1 MEHRNFYSHN
11 LCVMINYLIIFAYS
25 NIQDD
30 MKAMIFA
37 AGLGTRLKPLTDTL
51 PKALV
56 PVCDK
61 PLIEHVARKLYASG
75 ISEAVV
81 NIHYFAD
88 KVEEW
93 VTSRE
98 WIVTSRDEFCDGK
111 MLFEISDERELL
123 LETGGAVLHARRYL
137 EGCGRFLIHNV
148 DILSNCDIK
157 WFESQVQDDAL
168 ATLLVSE
175 RETTR
180 FLLFNPDTLR
190 LVGWMNTDS
199 GDYHVTSPDID
210 PAECRALAFSGIHIL
225 SDKIPALMQ
234 EYVEEKGLPVD
245 EVKGTRFPIMS
256 FYMWLAAKH
265 PVYGV
270 VADNLEFIDVG
281 KLDALKPAEEFI
293 RKNS

>member
-1 MEHRNFYSHN
+1 
-11 LCVMINYLIIFAYS
+11 
-25 NIQDD
+25 

-56 PVCDK
+56 PVCGK
-61 PLIEHVARKLYASG
+61 PLIEHVSRKLLAAG
-75 ISEAVV
+75 IDDVVV

-93 VTSRE
+93 VNSQP
-98 WIVTSRDEFCDGK
+98 WIVTGSECPSAGAMHFD
-111 MLFEISDERELL
+111 ISDERELL

-148 DILSNCDIK
+148 DILSNCDIE
-157 WFESQVQDDAL
+157 WFASQVKDDAV

-175 RETTR
+175 RPTTR
-180 FLLFNPDTLR
+180 FLLFEPGFLR
-190 LVGWMNTDS
+190 LVGWMNTDT
-199 GDYHVTSPDID
+199 GDYHVTSPGLD

-225 SDKIPALMQ
+225 SDEVPALMEQ
-234 EYVEEKGLPVD
+234 YVAERGLPVD
-245 EVKGTRFPIMS
+245 DVKGTRFPIMN
-256 FYMWLAAKH
+256 FYMWLAARR

-270 VADNLEFIDVG
+270 VAKDLEFIDVG
-281 KLDALKPAEEFI
+281 KLDALKPAEEFVN
-293 RKNS
+293 RV

>member
-1 MEHRNFYSHN
+1 
-11 LCVMINYLIIFAYS
+11 
-25 NIQDD
+25 

-37 AGLGTRLKPLTDTL
+37 AGLGTRLKPITDTL

-56 PVCDK
+56 PVCGK
-61 PLIEHVARKLYASG
+61 PLIEHVARKLWAAG
-75 ISEAVV
+75 IDEAVV

-93 VTSRE
+93 IGGE
-98 WIVTSRDEFCDGK
+98 PWIVKSKDELAADK
-111 MLFEISDERELL
+111 MLMEISDERALL

-148 DILSNCDIK
+148 DILSNCDID
-157 WFESQVQDDAL
+157 WFASQVRDEAL

-180 FLLFNPDTLR
+180 FLLFDPDTMQ

-199 GDYHVTSPDID
+199 GDYHVTSQDID
-210 PAECRALAFSGIHIL
+210 SAKCRRLAFSGIHIL
-225 SDKIPALMQ
+225 SDKVLALME
-234 EYVEEKGLPVD
+234 EYVAVKGLPVD
-245 EVKGTRFPIMS
+245 AVNGTRFPIMS
-256 FYMWLAAKH
+256 FYMWLAAKF

-270 VADNLEFIDVG
+270 VAENLEFIDVG
-281 KLDALKPAEEFI
+281 KLDALKPAEDFVK
-293 RKNS
+293 RQ